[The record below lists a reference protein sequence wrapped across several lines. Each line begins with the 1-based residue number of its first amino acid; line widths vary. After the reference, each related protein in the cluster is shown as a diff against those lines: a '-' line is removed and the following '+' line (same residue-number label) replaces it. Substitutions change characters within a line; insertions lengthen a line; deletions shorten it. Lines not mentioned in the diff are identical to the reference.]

1 MGTGKSHSRKG
12 GEKWG
17 TSGRDNKAETRA
29 AAQNARSTTSEPPT
43 VRAKQVQS
51 TLAAAFLRACR
62 SSARLETFPAE
73 DGAALRGAEWN
84 GGLFSASR
92 AGGLGLNLGVA
103 VGLSGGGGD
112 TEDGDPF
119 GLAGLATFG
128 FVLELFVV
136 KKKLFPGSENEIT
149 STVDTFQHLVLKF
162 H

>member
-1 MGTGKSHSRKG
+1 
-12 GEKWG
+12 
-17 TSGRDNKAETRA
+17 
-29 AAQNARSTTSEPPT
+29 
-43 VRAKQVQS
+43 
-51 TLAAAFLRACR
+51 
-62 SSARLETFPAE
+62 LETFSAE
-73 DGAALRGAEWN
+73 DRAALRGAEGD

-92 AGGLGLNLGVA
+92 AGSLRLDLGVA
-103 VGLSGGGGD
+103 VGLSGCGGG

-119 GLAGLATFG
+119 GLASFATLG